1 MKTAIII
8 FIFAL
13 VVVGCAPGQV
23 PIQIQVDPDSQEV
36 IAKIAARHIGDALE
50 KRYPAIATEVLELSE
65 KILAAEKNDTVVT
78 AFDKIVFVLT
88 SKISDP
94 LLAMD
99 IRDLTNLI
107 KIKPEIGITE
117 KQMRLARVVAKGLI
131 SGIKK

>member
-1 MKTAIII
+1 MKIAIII

-13 VVVGCAPGQV
+13 VIVGCAPGQV
-23 PIQIQVDPDSQEV
+23 QIQVDPDSQEV

-50 KRYPAIATEVLELSE
+50 KRYPAIATEVLVLSE

-117 KQMRLARVVAKGLI
+117 KQMGLARVVAKGLI